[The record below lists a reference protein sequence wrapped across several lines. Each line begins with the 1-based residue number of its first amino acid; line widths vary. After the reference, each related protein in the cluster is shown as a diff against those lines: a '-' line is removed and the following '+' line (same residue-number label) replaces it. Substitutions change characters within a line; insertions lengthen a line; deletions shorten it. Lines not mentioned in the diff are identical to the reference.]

1 MAAPT
6 INPYLRTK
14 VLTASPQE
22 LRLMLYDGALKFC
35 RQARPA
41 LEARH
46 YEESYNNLIRA
57 QNIVLELSNSLNHK
71 AAPELCD
78 RLAGLYNYLYRR
90 LVDANVERDTAIL
103 DEVIELIEYERETW
117 QMLMNQGG
125 AGGEQTSPTSQATAE
140 APQPANVPRFSQ
152 SA

>member
-35 RQARPA
+35 RQAKPA
-41 LEARH
+41 LEEKR
-46 YEESYNNLIRA
+46 YEDSYNNLVRV

-78 RLAGLYNYLYRR
+78 RLAGLYTYLYRR
-90 LVDANVERDTAIL
+90 LVEANVNRDVAIV

-117 QMLMNQGG
+117 QMLMERQAQE
-125 AGGEQTSPTSQATAE
+125 AGHAPRDQAPAADQPPTDM
-140 APQPANVPRFSQ
+140 PRFSQ